1 VENNLPMIVKSNFIN
16 KIINFIKLKFFMKKN
31 SKTEVTQSKVE
42 FSNRREYLLDIQRRF
57 EAGEIKEEDIS
68 KEDAIE
74 LNKIYE
80 EEIMFL
86 NGKIISVEAE
96 IASNYMD
103 NN

>member
-1 VENNLPMIVKSNFIN
+1 MENNLPMVIKSNFIN
-16 KIINFIKLKFFMKKN
+16 KVINFFKLKFFMRKN
-31 SKTEVTQSKVE
+31 SKIEVTENKIE
-42 FSNRREYLLDIQRRF
+42 FSNRREYLLDMQRKF
-57 EAGEIKEEDIS
+57 EAGDIKEEDIS
-68 KEDAIE
+68 KEDAID

-80 EEIMFL
+80 EEITFL